1 MTERLVIVDHV
12 LFVVSDL
19 EASRRFYRACLAPLG
34 IEELHTQED
43 GSNFG
48 REGLDDFAI
57 FVGSPATTAAHVAFD
72 AATTEHVDAFH
83 VAALANGGR
92 DNCAPKVW
100 TGYSNRYYGAFVLD
114 PDGNNVEAVF
124 HSPEPL
130 VDPGS

>member
-19 EASRRFYRACLAPLG
+19 EASRRFYRACLQPLG
-34 IEELHTQED
+34 IEELHTQGD

-57 FVGSPATTAAHVAFD
+57 SVGSPVTTAAHVAFD
-72 AATTEHVDAFH
+72 AATKDQVDAFLA
-83 VAALANGGR
+83 AALANGGT
-92 DNCAPKVW
+92 DNGSPKVW
-100 TGYSNRYYGAFVLD
+100 TEYSNRYYGAFVLD

-124 HSPEPL
+124 HSPVPL
-130 VDPGS
+130 IG

>member
-57 FVGSPATTAAHVAFD
+57 SVGSPATTAAHVAFD
-72 AATTEHVDAFH
+72 AATKDQVDAFH
-83 VAALANGGR
+83 AAALASGGR
-92 DNCAPKVW
+92 DNGAPRVR
-100 TGYSNRYYGAFVLD
+100 TEYSDRYYGAFVLD

-124 HSPEPL
+124 HSPESL
-130 VDPGS
+130 VESGS